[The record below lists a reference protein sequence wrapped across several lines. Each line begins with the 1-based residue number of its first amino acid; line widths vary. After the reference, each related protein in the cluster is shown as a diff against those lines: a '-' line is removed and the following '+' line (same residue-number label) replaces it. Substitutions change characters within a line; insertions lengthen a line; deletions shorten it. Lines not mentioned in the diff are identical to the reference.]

1 MRTVKNVLETKS
13 KRFNTISPETLV
25 IDALNQ
31 LSCLNVSYLIVMQG
45 DRFKGI
51 FTERDYSRNV
61 ILKGRTSS
69 TTTVQDVMSTDYPI
83 VDITD
88 TIAYCMRL
96 VNMHETR
103 YLLTFDD
110 NHKFVG
116 IVTIH
121 DLLKQ
126 AILDL
131 EDQPDNNLTVQ
142 SINQN
147 EARHFSF

>member
-1 MRTVKNVLETKS
+1 
-13 KRFNTISPETLV
+13 
-25 IDALNQ
+25 
-31 LSCLNVSYLIVMQG
+31 MQG